1 MSAIYYTN
9 IDTDRLVIEEVKP
22 GKITDKNGNSKG
34 QFSTLRTKYNVGTPE
49 SPIVRSFVVEGPIG
63 TSNFG
68 IQEQE
73 NESGSKSYTI
83 RYKPDN
89 LEEAEAF
96 YEKMKLL
103 KARAAK
109 ALFDNRRHKDMHHV
123 KPTSKEETILD
134 NMRDIMYIPTDDFG
148 VRLPD
153 SVPSKFLNLD
163 TGSYNPIFRTKFQRV
178 AGLDVNGE
186 PIMEEIPWELL
197 YGMRVTFVPHLS
209 FYRIYSGIGSK
220 SFQCKLRSAI
230 VTDIQKPKE
239 KNPHFE
245 TAKKLVS
252 NPEYLK
258 HMNES
263 LQLAQKMAEARA
275 RGDLDEDGNISPSQ
289 SLSRSP
295 STPPVVVDPMA
306 AVKAV
311 TNIPSLGSDS
321 QGISSTTVTSSLTD
335 FMTSK
340 PQQSDSSPMLT
351 KIPDLPTMPGMPS
364 IAS

>member
-9 IDTDRLVIEEVKP
+9 IDTDRLVIEEVKA

-63 TSNFG
+63 TSNLG

-96 YEKMKLL
+96 HEKMKLL

-109 ALFDNRRHKDMHHV
+109 ALFDNRREKDMHHI

-239 KNPHFE
+239 KNPHLE

-275 RGDLDEDGNISPSQ
+275 RGDLDEDGNISPPR

-295 STPPVVVDPMA
+295 STPPAVVDPMA

-321 QGISSTTVTSSLTD
+321 QGISPTTVTSSLTD

-351 KIPDLPTMPGMPS
+351 KIPDLPTMPGMPG